1 METRMV
7 ARILKEIQEVEEGD
21 DQLKDQIYLQAID
34 DADIRKLRGFIRGPP
49 ETPYES
55 GVFNLSI
62 TLPDEYPFKPPMVTF
77 LTKIYHPNIKTNGG
91 YICLDVLAQA
101 WSPTMTLK
109 SMLLSL
115 QLLLQDPRPDDPLEP
130 MIALQLRTNRDIFN
144 RTAFFWTGEHALT
157 PDERSDEWK
166 RMNAMVSNV
175 AKKRRMGRVK
185 AINTLARQ
193 GWKEAS
199 RKRRHQSDED
209 GEKDDPTVSL
219 RRRPNS
225 PTVDGIQVDDE
236 VEEES
241 DDEGEEVP
249 PEIIRM
255 ISSALARN
263 GLNIVDESQNDD
275 QDDNDGSE

>member
-1 METRMV
+1 METKMV
-7 ARILKEIQEVEEGD
+7 TRILKEIQEINEGD
-21 DQLKDQIYLQAID
+21 EHLKDQILLQAID

-49 ETPYES
+49 DTPYES
-55 GVFNLSI
+55 GIFNLSI

-77 LTKIYHPNIKTNGG
+77 LTKIYHPNIKTAGG

-130 MIALQLRTNRDIFN
+130 TIAYQLRTNRETFN

-157 PDERSDEWK
+157 PEERSDEWK

-185 AINTLARQ
+185 AVNTLARQ
-193 GWKEAS
+193 GWKEVS
-199 RKRRHQSDED
+199 RKRRRNQSDQDEEDDCDDEED
-209 GEKDDPTVSL
+209 GPTVAS
-219 RRRPNS
+219 RRRRNS
-225 PTVDGIQVDDE
+225 PVTSSVQED
-236 VEEES
+236 EEET
-241 DDEGEEVP
+241 DEGEEIP
-249 PEIIRM
+249 PEVLRM
-255 ISSALARN
+255 IAN
-263 GLNIVDESQNDD
+263 GLIRRGMNITEDSDD
-275 QDDNDGSE
+275 QEDD